1 MCIAIAKPMG
11 VDIPTDDILT
21 NCFNNNPDGAGFAF
35 NLNNEVVIRKGYMKL
50 KDFLDA
56 FHKYDT
62 KFDFKNRGVLI
73 HTRITTHGGTNPQ
86 MCHPFPINADE
97 GALKKIEYTSPYAVI
112 HNGIISLTSA
122 EATKKKDMSDTAI
135 FVQKYLTKIAK
146 NKKWFGN
153 KANIELIEELIDS
166 KMAILNGSGK
176 IIMTSGFTED
186 NGVFYSNSSYKE
198 NRRTSLCYGSWDWFD
213 DYEYDSRY
221 YSDYLT
227 AYGYTKTKNGEWV
240 KTDKT
245 DKKPTATVKDI
256 KDISDDYVG
265 LMMLK
270 KGQTLVY
277 ADTTTEEYTDGMYFF
292 IDADNNVYVS
302 FDPEDEF
309 ATEITAPL
317 EYFGEGMIYGA
328 NLQPLEFS
336 PTHFTAYYN
345 VDDYYDYYNG

>member
-11 VDIPTDDILT
+11 VDIPNDDILT

-35 NLNNEVVIRKGYMKL
+35 NHNNEVVIRKGYMKL

-56 FHKYDT
+56 FHKYDK

-86 MCHPFPINADE
+86 MCHPFPINSDE
-97 GALKKIEYTSPYAVI
+97 GALKKIEYISPFAVI
-112 HNGIISLTSA
+112 HNGIISLTST
-122 EATKKKDMSDTAI
+122 EATRKKDMSDTAI

-176 IIMTSGFTED
+176 IIMTSGFTEE

-198 NRRTSLCYGSWDWFD
+198 NRYKKVYNWDWYD
-213 DYEYDSRY
+213 DYSYDY
-221 YSDYLT
+221 GYGDYLSSQ
-227 AYGYTKTKNGEWV
+227 GYVSDGKGGWMKSNEVNKNTKTP
-240 KTDKT
+240 KTVDE
-245 DKKPTATVKDI
+245 I
-256 KDISDDYVG
+256 NEDYIG

-270 KGQTLVY
+270 KGETLVY
-277 ADTTTEEYTDGMYFF
+277 ADSTTEEYCEDIVFF
-292 IDADNNVYVS
+292 VDEENNVFVS
-302 FDPEDEF
+302 FDPED
-309 ATEITAPL
+309 AHTTQVITPL
-317 EYFGEGMIYGA
+317 EYYGEGMIYTS
-328 NLQPLEFS
+328 NLAPKQFS
-336 PTHFTAYYN
+336 PTHFTSFYN
-345 VDDYYDYYNG
+345 IEDCWFG

>member
-11 VDIPTDDILT
+11 VDIPTDEILT

-35 NLNNEVVIRKGYMKL
+35 NHNNEVVIRKGYMKL

-56 FHKYDT
+56 FHKYDK

-86 MCHPFPINADE
+86 MCHPFPINSDE
-97 GALKKIEYTSPYAVI
+97 GALKKIEYVSPFAII

-146 NKKWFGN
+146 NKNWFGN

-176 IIMTSGFTED
+176 IIMTSGFTEE

-198 NRRTSLCYGSWDWFD
+198 NRYKRVYNWDLD
-213 DYEYDSRY
+213 DYDYP
-221 YSDYLT
+221 YSSNDYGYNDYLI
-227 AYGYTKTKNGEWV
+227 AQGYVQDGKGGWV
-240 KTDKT
+240 KHSTNKDKVSS
-245 DKKPTATVKDI
+245 KPSSVNNLT
-256 KDISDDYVG
+256 DDYMG
-265 LMMLK
+265 LMMLQ
-270 KGQTLVY
+270 KGETLVY
-277 ADTTTEEYTDGMYFF
+277 ADTTTEEYCEDILFF
-292 IDADNNVYVS
+292 VDEDNNVYVS
-302 FDPEDEF
+302 FDAEDAY
-309 ATEITAPL
+309 ATEVITPL
-317 EYFGEGMIYGA
+317 EYYGEGIIYNT
-328 NLQPLEFS
+328 NLSPKTFS
-336 PTHFTAYYN
+336 PTHFTSIYN
-345 VDDYYDYYNG
+345 ISDCWTYQ